1 MVIKIDA
8 GIESALALDDEL
20 VVATRKPAAIQCI
33 RWTPDSTG
41 NQTRTELIG
50 KMGWIEKKVSIVE
63 MTYNKPMNLSTWIT
77 SDGRAHA
84 VQRQQLRNNQSP
96 DNGDGKQLFKDTA
109 FTLQQSQAAMP

>member
-41 NQTRTELIG
+41 NQTRTEIIRELRTPIMRTPSACS
-50 KMGWIEKKVSIVE
+50 KATVSIFR
-63 MTYNKPMNLSTWIT
+63 NL
-77 SDGRAHA
+77 
-84 VQRQQLRNNQSP
+84 QRRVPSRLS
-96 DNGDGKQLFKDTA
+96 
-109 FTLQQSQAAMP
+109 